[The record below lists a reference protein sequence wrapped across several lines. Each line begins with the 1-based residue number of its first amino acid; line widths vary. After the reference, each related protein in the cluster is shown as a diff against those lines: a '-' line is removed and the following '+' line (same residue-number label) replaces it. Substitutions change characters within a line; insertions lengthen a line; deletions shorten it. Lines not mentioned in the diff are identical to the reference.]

1 MRNADNF
8 EQGTCLERPNSL
20 GSVIIN
26 LNNATN
32 FSTFAF
38 ILNSFPVKRTGCFF
52 NFQSKERPGNQNG
65 GQFYFAKIAGCNSGK
80 EIIDPFTERSH

>member
-38 ILNSFPVKRTGCFF
+38 ILNSFPVKRTGCFSIF
-52 NFQSKERPGNQNG
+52 SQKKDRVIRMEVS
-65 GQFYFAKIAGCNSGK
+65 
-80 EIIDPFTERSH
+80 FTSLKLQGVTQVKK

>member
-38 ILNSFPVKRTGCFF
+38 ILNSFPVKRTGCFSIF
-52 NFQSKERPGNQNG
+52 SQKKDRVSRIEV
-65 GQFYFAKIAGCNSGK
+65 S
-80 EIIDPFTERSH
+80 FTSLKLRGVTQVKK